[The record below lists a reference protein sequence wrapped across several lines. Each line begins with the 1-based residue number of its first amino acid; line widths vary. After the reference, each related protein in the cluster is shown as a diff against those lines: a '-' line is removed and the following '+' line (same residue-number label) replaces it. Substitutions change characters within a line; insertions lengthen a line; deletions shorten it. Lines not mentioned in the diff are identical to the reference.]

1 MSIIVCPIKY
11 KQRDPLVMKILR
23 YRKILQSEEYHFF
36 FSGGGSIGVI
46 DAATVCSRCFG
57 LF

>member
-1 MSIIVCPIKY
+1 
-11 KQRDPLVMKILR
+11 MKILR
-23 YRKILQSEEYHFF
+23 NRKILQSEEYYFF
-36 FSGGGSIGVI
+36 FGGGGSIGVI